1 MACDVYKR
9 SRKEDNTLNI
19 IIFFTIFILL
29 FVLQTYII
37 KKWFIEKLYFSNTTK
52 QYLTYLL
59 YLLFV
64 ILLFYPLARYFPII
78 PNWLYGILSIPIGII
93 FITFCIT
100 ILYKLS
106 HLAFYKSNF
115 NSDRRIFFKK
125 SADISA
131 ISLAIATN
139 SNAML
144 NAKNIEIE
152 TINIKIRNLKKSY
165 KIVQISDAHIGGLID
180 KTFIESLVTKVNL
193 LKPDIVVI
201 TGDLVDTK
209 LEFAKPALDELK
221 NLNSKFGNYF
231 IIGNH
236 EYFHGVKPIIDYV
249 NSLNIKTLENEN
261 VYIGEFNDG
270 FYLCGV
276 YDMFGLRYGSFLP
289 DLEKSLKNT
298 EDQPTI
304 LLAHQPKY
312 INEIKDTKG
321 IDLILCGHTHG
332 GQIIPFNLLVHLQQ
346 PYIKGLHQHNKHTKI
361 YVNKGTGFWG
371 PPMRLGTTSEITLIN
386 IS

>member
-9 SRKEDNTLNI
+9 SRKEDNKLNI

-37 KKWFIEKLYFSNTTK
+37 KKWFIENLYFSNTTK

-64 ILLFYPLARYFPII
+64 ILLFYPLARYFPVI

-346 PYIKGLHQHNKHTKI
+346 PYIKGLYQHNENTQI
-361 YVNKGTGFWG
+361 
-371 PPMRLGTTSEITLIN
+371 
-386 IS
+386 